1 MNELGKVRLR
11 ILGFIDEQLL
21 KFKKLIELAI
31 ETDGENGKSSIIRS
45 STLINLIHDAVKH
58 ELIKHGANPDNI
70 YPKLGESRPEI
81 KIAGFLKQKNQD
93 VCIIPSNIEMKRE
106 SINWGPVA
114 TEGVFD
120 QYGFEFS
127 QNILVVNVRSQLSSL
142 AKNSDTLFERTFAEA
157 LNLHLRYPEMVLGE
171 VYLIPVYEYDDLMV
185 KNRQVGFKIS
195 KTNIEKYISFFHAM
209 NGRIDGDEDYKYE
222 RASLL
227 IVDFTRDTPK
237 LYRTTQELRDDGL
250 ISDEF
255 KIGVES
261 LSFDTFAD
269 DILKTYAQRFNLGNI
284 TQQSK

>member
-1 MNELGKVRLR
+1 
-11 ILGFIDEQLL
+11 
-21 KFKKLIELAI
+21 
-31 ETDGENGKSSIIRS
+31 
-45 STLINLIHDAVKH
+45 
-58 ELIKHGANPDNI
+58 
-70 YPKLGESRPEI
+70 
-81 KIAGFLKQKNQD
+81 
-93 VCIIPSNIEMKRE
+93 
-106 SINWGPVA
+106 
-114 TEGVFD
+114 
-120 QYGFEFS
+120 
-127 QNILVVNVRSQLSSL
+127 
-142 AKNSDTLFERTFAEA
+142 
-157 LNLHLRYPEMVLGE
+157 
-171 VYLIPVYEYDDLMV
+171 
-185 KNRQVGFKIS
+185 
-195 KTNIEKYISFFHAM
+195 M